1 MDSEIKSSL
10 INKLE
15 NSFKE
20 AIAYYKGDGAN
31 SEAKVGDWGPKE
43 TLAHM
48 IYFCERMA
56 QAIQDAIAGKSPLP
70 ILEIPYTDVDDLN
83 ASKVK
88 EYANTSLEEL
98 VIIATASHYKMLEGA
113 KALPSLEVPIIL
125 RPNGEIQTA
134 EVRIEGTANNWIN
147 HVKWL
152 KESS

>member
-56 QAIQDAIAGKSPLP
+56 QAI
-70 ILEIPYTDVDDLN
+70 
-83 ASKVK
+83 
-88 EYANTSLEEL
+88 
-98 VIIATASHYKMLEGA
+98 
-113 KALPSLEVPIIL
+113 
-125 RPNGEIQTA
+125 
-134 EVRIEGTANNWIN
+134 
-147 HVKWL
+147 
-152 KESS
+152 